1 MRIICFHLFNDYSG
15 SPKVLK
21 SLLTGMLAEG
31 FEIELVTSEGGALDE
46 LPQCANLK
54 RKRYRY
60 KFHNNAI
67 IAFLRYTILQIY
79 TFFVALGYAFDKET
93 VFYINTI
100 LPVGPA
106 IAGRLTGKEVI
117 YHYHENATVKS
128 GFYRFLAWCMQK
140 IATEIICV
148 SNYQRTFLKRRKG
161 VYVIP
166 NAVEEDFIKRLAPDA
181 DKAFAQKRVL
191 MLGSLKRYKGTME
204 FVELA
209 QRLPQYHF
217 ELVLNETE
225 ENVRRFL
232 EENSIN
238 KIENLAIH
246 PRQED
251 VSPFYNRA
259 SLVLN
264 LSNKELFI
272 ETFGLTALEAM
283 SAGLPVIVP
292 TVGGIAEIVENGVN
306 GYKTDVQELDK
317 IEENIKN
324 ILSNQ
329 ELYISLSKGALE
341 HSKRYSAKKMS
352 ATISNRIRHC
362 KGDQ

>member
-1 MRIICFHLFNDYSG
+1 MKIVCFHLFNDYSG

-21 SLLTGMLAEG
+21 NLLAGLLAEG
-31 FEIELVTSEGGALDE
+31 FEIELVTSEGGVLDK

-67 IAFLRYTILQIY
+67 IALLRYTIVQIY

-128 GFYRFLAWCMQK
+128 GFYRFLAWCMQR

-148 SNYQRTFLKRRKG
+148 SNYQRSFLKRRKG

-191 MLGSLKRYKGTME
+191 MLGSLKRYKGTLE

-264 LSNKELFI
+264 LSNKKLFI

-341 HSKRYSAKKMS
+341 HSKRYSAKEMS